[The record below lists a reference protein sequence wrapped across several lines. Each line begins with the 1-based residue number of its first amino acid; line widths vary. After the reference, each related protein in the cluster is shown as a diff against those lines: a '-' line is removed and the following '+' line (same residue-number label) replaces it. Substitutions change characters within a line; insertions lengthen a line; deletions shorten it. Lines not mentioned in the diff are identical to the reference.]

1 MNHLPLLLA
10 ACLLCLCA
18 TAAAQQPQPS
28 PVQIVPAEAVALFEN
43 GYNEKERGNHKA
55 AMEAF
60 KRATELKP
68 DWAEAQLELALVYE
82 NLGEHKKALAAI
94 KEANRLKPNDLNI
107 LLELGHVLRSNQKF
121 GDAVA
126 VLKRVAAARPNE
138 VETLYLLGN
147 TQLMAGKH
155 EDAIKTLNQVLVLD
169 PSHAEARERL
179 RVSSIRQN
187 MPNLDH
193 LRQQIAD
200 NPRSSAAYTDLG
212 QAYNSMGMF
221 SEAEV
226 EYRKAVDL
234 DPKNSDARIRF
245 CVNYSEWGKLE
256 LGIECYQEA
265 LKLKPHHVVFMS
277 LGDLYQRQGKFEE
290 AGVAYQKSI
299 ELKSTFTF
307 SLYGLGYV
315 LMKQGK
321 NEEAIE
327 PLRRLLEVEPKNEF
341 GNHALGFAYA
351 LTGNKTGAMQQY
363 HILQN
368 LNARLAADLLR
379 VIPQ

>member
-1 MNHLPLLLA
+1 MKY
-10 ACLLCLCA
+10 
-18 TAAAQQPQPS
+18 S
-28 PVQIVPAEAVALFEN
+28 
-43 GYNEKERGNHKA
+43 
-55 AMEAF
+55 
-60 KRATELKP
+60 
-68 DWAEAQLELALVYE
+68 D
-82 NLGEHKKALAAI
+82 LGEHKKALAAI
-94 KEANRLKPNDLNI
+94 KEANRLKPDDVDI
-107 LLELGHVLRSNQKF
+107 MLELGHVLRSNQKF
-121 GDAVA
+121 GDAVG
-126 VLKRVAAARPNE
+126 VLKRVVAARPNE

-187 MPNLDH
+187 MPNLDR
-193 LRQQIAD
+193 LRQQIED
-200 NPRSSAAYTDLG
+200 NPRSSAAYAELG

-226 EYRKAVDL
+226 EYKKAVDV
-234 DPKNSDARIRF
+234 DPKNADSRIRF

-256 LGIECYQEA
+256 QGIECYQEA
-265 LKLKPHHVVFMS
+265 IKLKPHHVVFMS

-299 ELKSTFTF
+299 ELKPTFTF
-307 SLYGLGYV
+307 SLYGLGFV

-327 PLRRLLEVEPKNEF
+327 PLRRLLAVEPKNEF
-341 GNHALGFAYA
+341 GNHALGVAYA

-363 HILQN
+363 YILQN
-368 LNARLAADLLR
+368 INPRLAADLLR
-379 VIPQ
+379 IIPQ